1 MDPGAA
7 LRVEGPRQLP
17 RRALITEAP
26 MPPRFGHESQIAA
39 GTRSGFGFMIRRAVE
54 SAYLLMSLA
63 VMTALYMPTMVLAQ
77 GIQLITVAGQ
87 KEMLTDPGTD
97 AVGAPNA
104 DVTIV
109 EYFDYNCPYCKKLA
123 PALQS
128 LLAEDHKVAIVYK
141 DWPILGDVSVYA
153 ARSALAARW
162 QGKYLAAH
170 DALMNGPR
178 SAQNAQVDASLK
190 RAGIDLDTLKKDQSG
205 HAKDIDALLARN
217 DAEAHA
223 LSLRGTPGIVIGRQL
238 LPGIVDLNGLKQL
251 VADSRHEQ

>member
-1 MDPGAA
+1 
-7 LRVEGPRQLP
+7 
-17 RRALITEAP
+17 
-26 MPPRFGHESQIAA
+26 
-39 GTRSGFGFMIRRAVE
+39 MIRKSVK
-54 SAYLLMSLA
+54 STYLLMLLA
-63 VMTALYMPTMVLAQ
+63 LMTAVCLPTIALAQ
-77 GIQLITVAGQ
+77 GLQLITVAGQ

-109 EYFDYNCPYCKKLA
+109 EYFDYNCPYCKKFG

-128 LLAEDHKVAIVYK
+128 LLAEDHKIAIVYK

-162 QGKYLAAH
+162 QGKYVPAH

-178 SAQNAQVDASLK
+178 LAQNDQVDATLK
-190 RAGIDLDTLKKDQSG
+190 RAGIDVDALKKDRKS

-223 LSLRGTPGIVIGRQL
+223 LHLRGTPGIVIGRQL

>member
-1 MDPGAA
+1 
-7 LRVEGPRQLP
+7 
-17 RRALITEAP
+17 
-26 MPPRFGHESQIAA
+26 
-39 GTRSGFGFMIRRAVE
+39 MIRE
-54 SAYLLMSLA
+54 LIKSTCLLMSLA
-63 VMTALYMPTMVLAQ
+63 VMAVECLPTIEAAQ

-87 KEMLTDPGTD
+87 KEMLADPGTD

-123 PALQS
+123 PALRS
-128 LLAEDHKVAIVYK
+128 LLAEDHKIAIVYK

-162 QGKYLAAH
+162 QGKYVPAH

-178 SAQNAQVDASLK
+178 LAQNDQVDATFK
-190 RAGIDLDTLKKDQSG
+190 RAGIDVDTLKKDRTS

-223 LSLRGTPGIVIGRQL
+223 LHLRGTPGIVIGRQL

-251 VADSRHEQ
+251 VASSRQER

>member
-1 MDPGAA
+1 
-7 LRVEGPRQLP
+7 
-17 RRALITEAP
+17 
-26 MPPRFGHESQIAA
+26 
-39 GTRSGFGFMIRRAVE
+39 MIRK
-54 SAYLLMSLA
+54 SAKSTYLLLSLA
-63 VMTALYMPTMVLAQ
+63 VMTVECLPTIAPAQ

-109 EYFDYNCPYCKKLA
+109 EFLDYNCPYCKKLA
-123 PALQS
+123 PALHS
-128 LLAEDHKVAIVYK
+128 LLAEDHKIAIVYK

-162 QGKYLAAH
+162 QGKYLSAH
-170 DALMNGPR
+170 DALMNASR
-178 SAQNAQVDASLK
+178 LTQDDQVDATLK
-190 RAGIDLDTLKKDQSG
+190 RAGIDVNALKKDRTS

-223 LSLRGTPGIVIGRQL
+223 LHLRGTPGIVIGREL

-251 VADSRHEQ
+251 VANSRHEE

>member
-1 MDPGAA
+1 MVQA
-7 LRVEGPRQLP
+7 L
-17 RRALITEAP
+17 
-26 MPPRFGHESQIAA
+26 
-39 GTRSGFGFMIRRAVE
+39 MIRKSAK
-54 SAYLLMSLA
+54 SAYLLLSLA
-63 VMTALYMPTMVLAQ
+63 VMAAECLPTIAPAQ

-109 EYFDYNCPYCKKLA
+109 EFLDFNCPYCKKLV
-123 PALQS
+123 PALHS
-128 LLAEDHKVAIVYK
+128 LLAEDHKIALVYK

-162 QGKYLAAH
+162 QGKYLSAH
-170 DALMNGPR
+170 DALMNASR
-178 SAQNAQVDASLK
+178 MTQDDQVDATLK
-190 RAGIDLDTLKKDQSG
+190 RAGIDVNALKKDRTS

-223 LSLRGTPGIVIGRQL
+223 LHLRGTPGIVIGREL

-251 VADSRHEQ
+251 VANSRHEE

>member
-1 MDPGAA
+1 
-7 LRVEGPRQLP
+7 
-17 RRALITEAP
+17 
-26 MPPRFGHESQIAA
+26 
-39 GTRSGFGFMIRRAVE
+39 MIRKLIK
-54 SAYLLMSLA
+54 STCLLMSLA
-63 VMTALYMPTMVLAQ
+63 VMAVECLPTIAAAQ

-87 KEMLTDPGTD
+87 KEMLADPGTD

-123 PALQS
+123 PALRS
-128 LLAEDHKVAIVYK
+128 LLAEDHKIAIVYK
-141 DWPILGDVSVYA
+141 DWPILGDLSVYA

-162 QGKYLAAH
+162 QGKYLTAH
-170 DALMNGPR
+170 DALMSGPR
-178 SAQNAQVDASLK
+178 LAQNDQVDATFK
-190 RAGIDLDTLKKDQSG
+190 RAGIDVDTLKKDRTS

-223 LSLRGTPGIVIGRQL
+223 LHLRGTPGIVIGRQL

-251 VADSRHEQ
+251 VASSRQER

>member
-1 MDPGAA
+1 
-7 LRVEGPRQLP
+7 
-17 RRALITEAP
+17 
-26 MPPRFGHESQIAA
+26 
-39 GTRSGFGFMIRRAVE
+39 MIRK
-54 SAYLLMSLA
+54 SAKSTYLLLSLA
-63 VMTALYMPTMVLAQ
+63 VMTVECLPTIAPAQ

-109 EYFDYNCPYCKKLA
+109 EFLDYNCRYCKKLA
-123 PALQS
+123 PALHS
-128 LLAEDHKVAIVYK
+128 LLAEDHKIAIVYK

-162 QGKYLAAH
+162 QGKYLSAH
-170 DALMNGPR
+170 DALMNASR
-178 SAQNAQVDASLK
+178 LTQDDQVDATLK
-190 RAGIDLDTLKKDQSG
+190 RAGIDVNALKKDRTS

-223 LSLRGTPGIVIGRQL
+223 LHLRGTPGIVIGREL

-251 VADSRHEQ
+251 VANSRHEE

>member
-1 MDPGAA
+1 
-7 LRVEGPRQLP
+7 
-17 RRALITEAP
+17 
-26 MPPRFGHESQIAA
+26 
-39 GTRSGFGFMIRRAVE
+39 MIK
-54 SAYLLMSLA
+54 STWLLASLA
-63 VMTALYMPTMVLAQ
+63 VLAAVCLPTIVLAQ

-109 EYFDYNCPYCKKLA
+109 EYLDYNCPYCKKLV

-128 LLAEDHKVAIVYK
+128 LLAEDQKVAIVYK

-153 ARSALAARW
+153 ARAALAARW

-170 DALMNGPR
+170 DALMNAPR
-178 SAQNAQVDASLK
+178 LSQNDQVDATLK
-190 RAGIDLDTLKKDQSG
+190 RAGIDVDTLKKDQSS

-223 LSLRGTPGIVIGRQL
+223 LNLRGTPGIVIGRQL
-238 LPGIVDLNGLKQL
+238 LPGIVDLSGLKQL
-251 VADSRHEQ
+251 VADSRHDQ

>member
-1 MDPGAA
+1 
-7 LRVEGPRQLP
+7 LP
-17 RRALITEAP
+17 T
-26 MPPRFGHESQIAA
+26 IAA
-39 GTRSGFGFMIRRAVE
+39 
-54 SAYLLMSLA
+54 
-63 VMTALYMPTMVLAQ
+63 AQ

-87 KEMLTDPGTD
+87 EEMLADPGTD
-97 AVGAPNA
+97 AVGATNA

-109 EYFDYNCPYCKKLA
+109 EYFDYNCPYCKKLT
-123 PALQS
+123 PALQA
-128 LLAEDHKVAIVYK
+128 LLADDHKVAIVYK

-162 QGKYLAAH
+162 QRKYLAAH

-178 SAQNAQVDASLK
+178 LAQNDQVDATLK
-190 RAGIDLDTLKKDQSG
+190 RAGIDVDTLKKDQTA

-238 LPGIVDLNGLKQL
+238 LPGIVDLNGLRHL
-251 VADSRHEQ
+251 VADSRHQQ